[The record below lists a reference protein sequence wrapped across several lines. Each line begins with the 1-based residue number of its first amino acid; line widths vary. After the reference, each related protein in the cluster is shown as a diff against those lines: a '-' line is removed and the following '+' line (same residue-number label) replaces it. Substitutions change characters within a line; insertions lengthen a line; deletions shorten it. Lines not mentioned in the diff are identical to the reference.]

1 MSRPRKPTAVLEAS
15 GAFVHDPQRRRPPSP
30 MCKGPLRDAP
40 MHLGQRE
47 RDIWAEIAATLPE
60 GLAGDA
66 DSCAFEI
73 LVCLFSQ
80 FRHERETMMGS
91 LISQMTSLFSKFGL
105 DPASRA
111 RLHAPTRSAEDPLES
126 FLKGRTQ

>member
-1 MSRPRKPTAVLEAS
+1 
-15 GAFVHDPQRRRPPSP
+15 
-30 MCKGPLRDAP
+30 
-40 MHLGQRE
+40 MHLGERE

-66 DSCAFEI
+66 DTCAFEI
-73 LVCLFSQ
+73 LVCLFAE
-80 FRHERETMMGS
+80 FRHNRATMKGTAV
-91 LISQMTSLFSKFGL
+91 SQMTSLFSKFGL

-111 RLHAPTRSAEDPLES
+111 KLHAPTRTAEDPLES